1 MSMYKHAVST
11 RGGLESMPSSL
22 AALPKG
28 AMPFVFSESRD
39 ISRVGGYGTINS
51 GLRSDSSVAGS
62 MGAPADGSIPER
74 PGIDIFAHVADF
86 QS

>member
-1 MSMYKHAVST
+1 
-11 RGGLESMPSSL
+11 MPSSL
-22 AALPKG
+22 AVLPKG

-62 MGAPADGSIPER
+62 MGRRQMARFRNDQESISLHTLP
-74 PGIDIFAHVADF
+74 IFSHRRLAGLSAVGR
-86 QS
+86 